1 MEQSITVTLPPDVR
15 QALEDFVRQEGRSQD
30 DVVGQAVKDHLFR
43 QRSRS
48 LQEGRASGA
57 DLDAL
62 YREMASDEAREADA
76 HEWVEATVGDAY
88 DAAR

>member
-15 QALEDFVRQEGRSQD
+15 QALDDFVRREGRSEN
-30 DVVGQAVKDHLFR
+30 DVVGEAVKEHLMP

-48 LQEGRASGA
+48 LQEGQATEA
-57 DLDAL
+57 DLDAF
-62 YREMASDEAREADA
+62 YPEMAADEAREADA
-76 HEWVEATVGDAY
+76 HQWAEATLGDAH

>member
-15 QALEDFVRQEGRSQD
+15 QALDDLVRQEGRSQD
-30 DVVGQAVKDHLFR
+30 DIVGQAVKEHLFR

-48 LQEGRASGA
+48 LQEGQATEAG
-57 DLDAL
+57 LDAA
-62 YREMASDEAREADA
+62 YREMAADEAREADA
-76 HEWVEATVGDAY
+76 REWAEATLGDAY